1 MTTLPVIG
9 DSDNSPLS
17 AALDFQ
23 SFAYDDVLRASRR
36 FFPHFV
42 GRCSKLPHL
51 SSTTLK
57 LSHLQSRP
65 VGVPRQGS
73 WPRPDS
79 TLF

>member
-1 MTTLPVIG
+1 MQHERDMAEVDLP
-9 DSDNSPLS
+9 
-17 AALDFQ
+17 AALVCR
-23 SFAYDDVLRASRR
+23 SFAQHATTM

-73 WPRPDS
+73 WPRPVPVAPIP
-79 TLF
+79 